1 MDAAANITIGDVA
14 GSGVRAA
21 VVVGRI
27 RSALRA
33 CTVHGLVYFRC
44 AHRLRRRPLAGLAG
58 YGLAAQHVGSIDKG
72 RCSGRADHAHT
83 GEAGLLP
90 SAAGA
95 ARSGPSPKDS
105 SWTVGCRLD
114 VAVAAVGF

>member
-44 AHRLRRRPLAGLAG
+44 AHRLRRRP
-58 YGLAAQHVGSIDKG
+58 
-72 RCSGRADHAHT
+72 RCRTRWLWFSSPACWIHRQ
-83 GEAGLLP
+83 
-90 SAAGA
+90 
-95 ARSGPSPKDS
+95 GP
-105 SWTVGCRLD
+105 V
-114 VAVAAVGF
+114 